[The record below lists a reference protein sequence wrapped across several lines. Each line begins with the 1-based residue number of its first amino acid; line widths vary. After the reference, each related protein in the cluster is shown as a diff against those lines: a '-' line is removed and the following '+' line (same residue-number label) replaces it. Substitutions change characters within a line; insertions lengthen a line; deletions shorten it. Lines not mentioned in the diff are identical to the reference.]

1 MSVTLKE
8 QIVRKVWEEPAFK
21 QNLMADPKQAIK
33 EAFGIE
39 IPAGIEVK
47 VVEENAESFYLTLPP
62 KPEELVPNEPKPNG
76 VW

>member
-39 IPAGIEVK
+39 IPASIEVK